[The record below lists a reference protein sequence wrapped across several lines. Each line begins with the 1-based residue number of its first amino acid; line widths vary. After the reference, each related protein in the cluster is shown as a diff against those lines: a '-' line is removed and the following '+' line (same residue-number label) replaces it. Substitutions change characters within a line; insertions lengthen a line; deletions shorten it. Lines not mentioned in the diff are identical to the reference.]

1 MNVKKYTPDAL
12 ILIGIWI
19 LAYTVL
25 VPQSLMEQ
33 IQAKINDRLLG
44 TNLLYLKM
52 SGVILITI
60 GIEILA
66 RKFINSKRK

>member
-12 ILIGIWI
+12 IPIGIWI